1 MEQENNI
8 TTYNNSSEISAV
20 ADNIPE
26 FHNSTIDPIWND
38 DATFFGQRM
47 SREEYEKQ
55 DVIVRATS
63 VILSSTIEN
72 FIGADRWKNTSNA
85 ASKVGESW
93 DNGDVLGV
101 ITNVLSTGAGVLS
114 DVSSNL
120 YASIRGTIGDIGES
134 LKQLSS
140 TLEGGGYLGEIA
152 GNLTSVVGYAASAY
166 STVTQ
171 SYNDGVTE
179 TEFGSYEYE
188 SWAKFIDYTRSSNSN
203 YKIKILKSTP
213 LDPGSSNQDL
223 YGNMIL
229 GAPFLMTDRTDPHN
243 RTMVET
249 FVKDSRF
256 LSLTPGMPKY
266 NGSRYNLTNT
276 SSFDK
281 TQRNTKAQDMFD
293 YLIQNGVNQNA
304 LDKDKRYYSFKPEYG
319 KFYSYLETF
328 LNMVWIRLGLGT
340 EGDGT
345 FNLYSFF
352 SKDPGSEVPGL
363 NHRDDAEP
371 LNRYKK
377 AIGIFVNPT
386 GAVTEN
392 ITNERTNF
400 GGELASSVNS
410 NSDAYQQINFL
421 TGMGTGGSVNNT
433 RAIVGKSAQLTM
445 NIKNFLGDTFNHT
458 ISGWQS
464 NKGLVRKVG
473 GAALGAVQDAL
484 NQLTKT
490 DPGVNIQAMV
500 TTNGMR
506 IRYPELWSDGSYSK
520 SMNFQFNFTSPYG
533 DPLSIFKY
541 VYVPFGVLLSLTLQ
555 RQADDNGLV
564 SPFFIRAD
572 LPGYFTCDLG
582 FISNMSFTRGGPN
595 GLFTKDGLPRSISG
609 DFTIEDLY
617 PYLAMSRRI
626 SFLSANP
633 SYTSFVDSMIG
644 LNAVNSED
652 NSLDTYWNNLLNRVN
667 GQAPNGLWNK
677 YNSEGRAINT
687 QFGNRALNN
696 GELQTSKFKS
706 VNLKTTTWFR
716 TI

>member
-1 MEQENNI
+1 MANENNVTI
-8 TTYNNSSEISAV
+8 NNNSSDISVV
-20 ADNIPE
+20 ADTIPE

-47 SREEYEKQ
+47 RWEEYESLGWIDKAAS
-55 DVIVRATS
+55 VLTS
-63 VILSSTIEN
+63 SAIQNVFNS
-72 FIGADRWKNTSNA
+72 GRWRNTTNA
-85 ASKVGESW
+85 ANSVGESW
-93 DNGDVLGV
+93 DNGDISGV
-101 ITNVLSTGAGVLS
+101 ITNVLSTGAAAIS
-114 DVSSNL
+114 DVSSNV
-120 YASIRGTIGDIGES
+120 YATIRGTISDVGES
-134 LKQLSS
+134 LKQLTS
-140 TLEGGGYLGEIA
+140 TLEGAGYIGELA
-152 GNLTSVVGYAASAY
+152 GNITSVLGYASSAY
-166 STVTQ
+166 SSTTEK
-171 SYNDGVTE
+171 YNDGITE
-179 TEFGSYEYE
+179 TEFGEYEYA
-188 SWAKFIDYTRSSNSN
+188 SWAKFIDYTRSGNSN
-203 YKIKILKSTP
+203 YKINILKSTP

-243 RTMVET
+243 RNMVET

-266 NGSRYNLTNT
+266 NGSRYNLTNS

-281 TQRNTKAQDMFD
+281 TQKNLKGQDMLD

-352 SKDPGSEVPGL
+352 SKDAGSEVPGL

-377 AIGIFVNPT
+377 AIGLFVNPT

-400 GGELASSVNS
+400 GSELASKLNS

-421 TGMGTGGSVNNT
+421 TGMGTGGGLEQT
-433 RAIVGKSAQLTM
+433 RSIVGKASQLTM
-445 NIKNFLGDTFNHT
+445 NIKDFLGETFDNT
-458 ISGWQS
+458 ISGFLRNQGMGR
-464 NKGLVRKVG
+464 KLAGAGFGLLK
-473 GAALGAVQDAL
+473 DTL
-484 NQLTKT
+484 NQATKT
-490 DPGVNIQAMV
+490 DVGVNIQAMV

-506 IRYPELWSDGSYSK
+506 IRYPELWSDGSYTK

-541 VYVPFGVLLSLTLQ
+541 VYVPFGVLLALTLQ

-564 SPFFIRAD
+564 SPFFVRAD

-677 YNSEGRAINT
+677 FNSEGRAINT
-687 QFGNRALNN
+687 QFGNRTLNN

-716 TI
+716 LI

>member
-1 MEQENNI
+1 MANENNVTI
-8 TTYNNSSEISAV
+8 NNNSSDISV
-20 ADNIPE
+20 IADTIPE

-38 DATFFGQRM
+38 DATFFGQRIT
-47 SREEYEKQ
+47 REEYESK
-55 DVIVRATS
+55 DWVSKAASVLTS
-63 VILSSTIEN
+63 SAIQN
-72 FIGADRWKNTSNA
+72 FNGDRWSNTTNA
-85 ASKVGESW
+85 ANSVGESW
-93 DNGDVLGV
+93 DNGDISGV
-101 ITNVLSTGAGVLS
+101 ITNVLSTGAAAIS

-120 YASIRGTIGDIGES
+120 YATIRGTISDVGES
-134 LKQLSS
+134 LKQLTS
-140 TLEGGGYLGEIA
+140 TLEGAGYIGELA
-152 GNLTSVVGYAASAY
+152 GNLTSVLGYAASAY
-166 STVTQ
+166 SSVTQ
-171 SYNDGVTE
+171 KYNDGVTE
-179 TEFGSYEYE
+179 TDFGSYEYA
-188 SWAKFIDYTRSSNSN
+188 SWAKFIDYTRSGNST
-203 YKIKILKSTP
+203 YKINILKSTP

-243 RTMVET
+243 RNMVET

-266 NGSRYNLTNT
+266 NGSRYNLTNS

-281 TQRNTKAQDMFD
+281 TQKNLKGQDMLD

-352 SKDPGSEVPGL
+352 SKDAGSEIPGL

-377 AIGIFVNPT
+377 AIGLFVNPT

-400 GGELASSVNS
+400 GSELASKLNS

-433 RAIVGKSAQLTM
+433 RAITNKSMQLTM
-445 NIKNFLGDTFNHT
+445 NIKDFLGETFDNT
-458 ISGWQS
+458 ISGVLRNQGIGR
-464 NKGLVRKVG
+464 KLAGAGFGLLK
-473 GAALGAVQDAL
+473 DTL
-484 NQLTKT
+484 NQATKT
-490 DPGVNIQAMV
+490 DPGADIQAMV

-506 IRYPELWSDGSYSK
+506 IRYPELWSDGSYTK

-541 VYVPFGVLLSLTLQ
+541 VYVPFGVLLALTLQ

-564 SPFFIRAD
+564 SPFFVRAD

-677 YNSEGRAINT
+677 FNSEGRAINT
-687 QFGNRALNN
+687 QFGNRTLNN

-716 TI
+716 LI